1 MQAKFCIKD
10 WCCNYANKKEQTT
23 IYWNTARVSDITSM
37 EIQKTEIKQ
46 TIANRRYTII
56 SVGSGTLKGFR
67 VSIFQISKNPEKTGI
82 YDMCMQIAG
91 ENIPTRLFLRSATII
106 ITCYDI

>member
-67 VSIFQISKNPEKTGI
+67 VSISRFRKTQKKPEFMICVCRSQAKTFPRD
-82 YDMCMQIAG
+82 YSFDL
-91 ENIPTRLFLRSATII
+91 RLL
-106 ITCYDI
+106 